1 MGRHDA
7 KPRAQGAPVEIAVAN
22 VRAGTVLRILHTE
35 SSVNWGGQEY
45 RILDQMR
52 WLAENGHAVALAARP
67 GSALAL
73 RALQYGLSVH
83 DLAYLGHYNPML
95 IAAARRL
102 VRRERFD
109 IVDCHGSRDGATH
122 GFARD
127 LSPVVR
133 TRHLSTS
140 LKPKLHRRLQWRWG
154 CDRVI
159 ATAQCI
165 KDEIA
170 AKDFADIHRIDVIGE
185 WAANEFFDIANKDAH
200 RESVRE
206 DYAVPAGSPLVC
218 VVGMLRGDKAQE
230 ILIRTAAEL
239 RRRGRPITALIVGA
253 DTDSAAGYEKF
264 LRRTA
269 DEIGVAEDVRFTG
282 YRDDAARL
290 TQASDILVITS
301 IAVEAQSRT
310 APQAFASRTP
320 VIASAIGGVSEL
332 VSPGRT
338 GWLVSPGDVGA
349 YADAIEQALD
359 DPAATARL
367 VDTARTLAESELTI
381 DRKMAATLDSYRA
394 ALLSSG
400 RSAQ

>member
-1 MGRHDA
+1 M
-7 KPRAQGAPVEIAVAN
+7 
-22 VRAGTVLRILHTE
+22 RILHTE

-52 WLAENGHAVALAARP
+52 WLVDNGHSVALAARP
-67 GSALAL
+67 GSALAV
-73 RALQYGLSVH
+73 RALEHRLAVH
-83 DLAYLGHYNPML
+83 DLPYLGHYNPML

-133 TRHLSTS
+133 TRHLSTP
-140 LKPKLHRRLQWRWG
+140 LKTKLHRRLQWRWG

-165 KDEIA
+165 KDDIA
-170 AKDFADIHRIDVIGE
+170 AKHFAESDRIDVIGE
-185 WAANEFFDIANKDAH
+185 WAADEFFDIANKDAH
-200 RESVRE
+200 RRSVRQ
-206 DYAVPAGSPLVC
+206 DYAIPIESPVIC
-218 VVGMLRGDKAQE
+218 VVGMLRGDKAQD
-230 ILIRTAAEL
+230 ILIRVAAEL

-264 LRRTA
+264 LRGLA
-269 DEIGVAEDVRFTG
+269 DELGVAQDIRFTG
-282 YRDDAARL
+282 YRDDVARL

-320 VIASAIGGVSEL
+320 VIASRIGGVSEL

-338 GWLVSPGDVGA
+338 GWLVSPGDVPA

-367 VDTARTLAESELTI
+367 VDAARNLADTELTI
-381 DRKMAATLDSYRA
+381 DKKMAATLDSYRT
-394 ALLSSG
+394 ALLTTG
-400 RSAQ
+400 RSV